1 MKARITCLTIVNDL
15 HRLND
20 VSACHERQHYGQVS
34 NYKCVTSPGSGS
46 HFLREASPASVKTSG
61 VYPTLIPRFAASV
74 ISMCSY
80 VPVNGSSK
88 ERVVT
93 PHHSLRTWLIPL
105 VNLVQLQRGAR
116 RQTVQSSFRGSEHAC
131 IQYLGIY
138 LSHRPGQYIQSQT

>member
-1 MKARITCLTIVNDL
+1 MKAKKTCLTVVNDL
-15 HRLND
+15 HCLRD

-34 NYKCVTSPGSGS
+34 NYKFIISQGGSS
-46 HFLREASPASVKTSG
+46 HFLQKASPASVKTSG
-61 VYPTLIPRFAASV
+61 VYPTLIPRFAAAV

-80 VPVNGSSK
+80 VPVNGSSE
-88 ERVVT
+88 ERIVT

-116 RQTVQSSFRGSEHAC
+116 RQTVQLSFRGSEHAC

-138 LSHRPGQYIQSQT
+138 LSHRPGQYV